1 MAVYY
6 KDYPAVMMPYLGL
19 TVFDAIK
26 KTDDLPIEDGRLP
39 HMVKEINDKE
49 IVIQTYQTV
58 YRPTTGERFFR
69 FYMVFD
75 VMNQIKDQC
84 KYGEVKVTKNDS
96 IGAITIPY
104 PSRASFTVEWF
115 MELGYKLEKYL
126 VNSQEYSYKNQQVN
140 RMYFS
145 RSERL
150 EDRVKVDNHIHIIN
164 WLDQMNTANSD
175 IRKYLSEE
183 FLVSHTEEKEV
194 TEMRKWE
201 DEAYIGSPLYGMTMP
216 YTHKVKRTITGF
228 LNELKIPDYIIL

>member
-201 DEAYIGSPLYGMTMP
+201 DEAYIGSPIYGMTMP

>member
-1 MAVYY
+1 MSVYY

-201 DEAYIGSPLYGMTMP
+201 DEAYIGSPIYGMTMP

>member
-6 KDYPAVMMPYLGL
+6 KDYPAVMIPYLGL

-26 KTDDLPIEDGRLP
+26 KTDNLPIEDGKLP
-39 HMVKEINDKE
+39 HMVKEISDKE

-126 VNSQEYSYKNQQVN
+126 VNSQEYSYKNQQMN

-145 RSERL
+145 RSEHL

-164 WLDQMNTANSD
+164 WMDQMNTANSD

-201 DEAYIGSPLYGMTMP
+201 DEAYIGSPIYGMTMP

>member
-6 KDYPAVMMPYLGL
+6 KDYPTSMIPYLGL

-26 KTDDLPIEDGRLP
+26 KTDNLPIEDGRLP

-75 VMNQIKDQC
+75 VMNQIKNQC
-84 KYGEVKVTKNDS
+84 KYGEVSVTKNDS

-183 FLVSHTEEKEV
+183 FLISHTEEKEV

-201 DEAYIGSPLYGMTMP
+201 DEAYIGSPIYGMTMP

>member
-75 VMNQIKDQC
+75 VMNQIKNQC
-84 KYGEVKVTKNDS
+84 KYGEVSVTKNDA

-201 DEAYIGSPLYGMTMP
+201 DEAYIGSPLYGTIMP

>member
-49 IVIQTYQTV
+49 IIIQTYQTV

-201 DEAYIGSPLYGMTMP
+201 DEAYIGSPIYGMTMP

>member
-126 VNSQEYSYKNQQVN
+126 VNSQEYSYKNQQMN

-145 RSERL
+145 RSEHL

-201 DEAYIGSPLYGMTMP
+201 DEAYIGSPIYGMTMP

>member
-49 IVIQTYQTV
+49 IIIQTYQTV

-126 VNSQEYSYKNQQVN
+126 VNSREYSYKNQQVN

-201 DEAYIGSPLYGMTMP
+201 DEAYIGSPIYGMTMP

>member
-6 KDYPAVMMPYLGL
+6 KDYPAAMMPYLGL

-201 DEAYIGSPLYGMTMP
+201 DEAYIGSPIYGMTMP

>member
-6 KDYPAVMMPYLGL
+6 KDYPASMIPYLGL

-26 KTDDLPIEDGRLP
+26 RTDTLPIEDGKLP
-39 HMVKEINDKE
+39 HMVKEISDKE

-75 VMNQIKDQC
+75 VMNQIKPQC

-115 MELGYKLEKYL
+115 MELGYKLETYL
-126 VNSQEYSYKNQQVN
+126 VNSQEYSYKNQQMN
-140 RMYFS
+140 RMYFA
-145 RSERL
+145 RSEHL

-228 LNELKIPDYIIL
+228 LNELQIPDYIIL

>member
-6 KDYPAVMMPYLGL
+6 KDYPAAMMPYLGL

-126 VNSQEYSYKNQQVN
+126 VNSREYSYKNQQMN

-150 EDRVKVDNHIHIIN
+150 EDRVKVDNHIHII
-164 WLDQMNTANSD
+164 
-175 IRKYLSEE
+175 
-183 FLVSHTEEKEV
+183 
-194 TEMRKWE
+194 
-201 DEAYIGSPLYGMTMP
+201 YIGSPIYGMTMP
-216 YTHKVKRTITGF
+216 YTHKVKKTITGF

>member
-201 DEAYIGSPLYGMTMP
+201 DEAYIGSPIYGMTMP
-216 YTHKVKRTITGF
+216 YTHKVKKTITGF